1 MKLAFFI
8 FSFKDDI
15 SYKKVA
21 TQSHTAIGQTPTGT
35 DAGNAVDRGTATSL
49 PL

>member
-21 TQSHTAIGQTPTGT
+21 TQSHTAIDKSPTGT
-35 DAGNAVDRGTATSL
+35 DAGNAVDRSTATSL